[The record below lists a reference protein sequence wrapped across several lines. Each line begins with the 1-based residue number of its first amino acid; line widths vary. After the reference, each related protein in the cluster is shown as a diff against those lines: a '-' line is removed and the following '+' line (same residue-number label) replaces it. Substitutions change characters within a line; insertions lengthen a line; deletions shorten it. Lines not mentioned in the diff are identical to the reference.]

1 MRRRDFIAAIAA
13 SLVAA
18 QFPLKAD
25 ETVRHPRLLIGDA
38 DPFTGLHIL
47 KSRYAAGR
55 RPSNDM
61 EGWALSWQLTG
72 QKEFAER
79 ALGEMRTKQVTHTG
93 KASRNWLDYT
103 RWALAFDWLFA
114 YPGFDRALKDRV
126 AAELKEG
133 AANMLATQDFVD
145 PGEYSYHNY

>member
-1 MRRRDFIAAIAA
+1 MKRRDFIAALATSALAA
-13 SLVAA
+13 AWPA
-18 QFPLKAD
+18 RGQIRPH
-25 ETVRHPRLLIGDA
+25 RPRLLIA
-38 DPFTGLHIL
+38 RSDPFTGLPLL
-47 KSRYAAGR
+47 KARYAAGL